1 MVNQMGS
8 SDLLTNFITYMK
20 VKPNTIQRMDG
31 AAISS
36 ETTAKSDGGETANN
50 KVTVEHIIK
59 ANLQKKDGLK
69 NIAVKAYSR
78 RENLIPINSG
88 LKTSTILTVI
98 CLVLVQVVEA
108 SGLTLAEIS

>member
-1 MVNQMGS
+1 MGIFMEIAG
-8 SDLLTNFITYMK
+8 DLK
-20 VKPNTIQRMDG
+20 VM
-31 AAISS
+31 
-36 ETTAKSDGGETANN
+36 E
-50 KVTVEHIIK
+50 VH
-59 ANLQKKDGLK
+59 QKKDGLK